1 MRYLDLVAAVALVWS
16 CTARAAHVEAV
27 VSVPPPTPYTVVN
40 AYCTDG
46 PARWVEYGATCH
58 DDPNDRAP
66 MYCPPGHY
74 CPPPEGFYS
83 ERRHGIGGSGMTG
96 GRGGYLGPHGAEQ

>member
-1 MRYLDLVAAVALVWS
+1 MKTLLALLLGCTVAN
-16 CTARAAHVEAV
+16 AAQIEAV

-46 PARWVEYGATCH
+46 PARWVEYGAACH

-74 CPPPEGFYS
+74 CPPPEGWYTKR
-83 ERRHGIGGSGMTG
+83 EVGGSGMTG
-96 GRGGYLGPHGAEQ
+96 GRGSYLGPHGAEQ